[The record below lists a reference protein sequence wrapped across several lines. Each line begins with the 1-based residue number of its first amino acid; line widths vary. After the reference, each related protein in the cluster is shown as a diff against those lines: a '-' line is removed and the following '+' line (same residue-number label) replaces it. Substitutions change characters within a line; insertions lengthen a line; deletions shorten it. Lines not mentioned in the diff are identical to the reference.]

1 MEAVAE
7 WGRWQEARSMMEQMR
22 KDGLEPNVA
31 SYTAAITACG
41 KVGEVLRAL
50 DLIKEM
56 DKCGKISIAL

>member
-1 MEAVAE
+1 
-7 WGRWQEARSMMEQMR
+7 MMEQMR